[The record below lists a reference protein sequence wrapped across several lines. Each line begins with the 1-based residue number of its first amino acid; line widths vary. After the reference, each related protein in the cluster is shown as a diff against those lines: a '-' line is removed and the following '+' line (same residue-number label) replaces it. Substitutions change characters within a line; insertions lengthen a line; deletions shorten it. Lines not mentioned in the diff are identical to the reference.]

1 MKKFMLTKEMYVCE
15 CEQGRNMKCPMRKK
29 IETEY
34 NHGYSFDKRY
44 IKGAS
49 TEETFLDC
57 IEDECA
63 WYEPDRKICMPV
75 IDVRLP

>member
-1 MKKFMLTKEMYVCE
+1 
-15 CEQGRNMKCPMRKK
+15 MKCPMRKK

-34 NHGYSFDKRY
+34 DNGYFGDISY
-44 IKGAS
+44 IKRTF
-49 TEETFLDC
+49 TEESFLDC

-63 WYEPDRKICMPV
+63 WYEPNRKTCMPM